1 MDSLTVN
8 NTGRV
13 VMALVFLLAFT
24 GLFFY
29 LTFYGSP
36 TNALHSWAQSASL
49 TVAVGILACLAGF
62 KPLADFAST
71 FRK

>member
-1 MDSLTVN
+1 MLTLN
-8 NTGRV
+8 NTWRNGI
-13 VMALVFLLAFT
+13 AIVFLLAFA

-29 LTFYGSP
+29 LTFHGSP

>member
-1 MDSLTVN
+1 MLTLN
-8 NTGRV
+8 NTWRNV
-13 VMALVFLLAFT
+13 IAVVFLVAFT
-24 GLFFY
+24 AMFFY

-36 TNALHSWAQSASL
+36 TNALHSWAQSASV